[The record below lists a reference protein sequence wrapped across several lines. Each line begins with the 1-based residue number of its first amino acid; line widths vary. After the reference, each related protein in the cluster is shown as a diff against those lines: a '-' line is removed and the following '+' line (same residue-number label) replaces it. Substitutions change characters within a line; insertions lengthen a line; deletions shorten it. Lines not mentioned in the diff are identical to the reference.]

1 MQIKL
6 VCIIK
11 FFTGYTLID
20 PLSPLISNEKLLD
33 GVTQW
38 VDVEDDPTV
47 IDVEI
52 DELIELQS
60 LQIQSNIDQDTSEQ
74 EIDEICPTESEFNQ
88 SLEIVCRYL
97 RCKNYTNCLKCANTI
112 THELQIEK
120 FKRPKIQSSLI
131 PFIEKSSNNCDHLT
145 TSDNLTD
152 IIVVD

>member
-20 PLSPLISNEKLLD
+20 PLSPQVSNEELSD

-38 VDVEDDPTV
+38 IDVEDDPTV

-97 RCKNYTNCLKCANTI
+97 RCKNYTNCLKCAKFA
-112 THELQIEK
+112 LQILLLMNYQLKKLKGLK
-120 FKRPKIQSSLI
+120 FKVL
-131 PFIEKSSNNCDHLT
+131 
-145 TSDNLTD
+145 
-152 IIVVD
+152 